1 MADDL
6 YVDIVTPD
14 DRVFQG
20 QATGVRAPGVEGSFE
35 ILKNHAPMI
44 AAFGIGTLSIKTR
57 DAHMFADVHD
67 DRVVFATS
75 GGFIEVIDNKVTVL
89 AETVEPAS
97 EIDVERAE
105 AAERRAAQRLK
116 DGGLKGK
123 EREEAEADLERA
135 RNRLRVTMGGVGR

>member
-20 QATGVRAPGVEGSFE
+20 KASGVRAPGVEGSFE
-35 ILKNHAPMI
+35 ILRNHAPMI
-44 AAFGIGTLSIKTR
+44 AAFGIGTLSVQTE
-57 DAHMFADVHD
+57 DAHRFADVRG

-75 GGFIEVIDNKVTVL
+75 GGFIEVIDNKITVL

-97 EIDVERAE
+97 EIDVDRAK
-105 AAERRAAQRLK
+105 AAEERAAQRLK
-116 DGGLKGK
+116 EGDLRG
-123 EREEAEADLERA
+123 EARVEAEAKLDRA
-135 RNRLRVTMGGVGR
+135 RNRLRVTMGKM

>member
-1 MADDL
+1 MADEL

-20 QATGVRAPGVEGSFE
+20 QASGVRAPGVEGSFE
-35 ILKNHAPMI
+35 ILRNHAPMI
-44 AAFGIGTLSIKTR
+44 AAFEIGTLSVKTK
-57 DAHMFADVHD
+57 DAHRFADVHE

-97 EIDVERAE
+97 EIDVDRAK
-105 AAERRAAQRLK
+105 AAKQRAAQRLK
-116 DGGLKGK
+116 EEDLRGK
-123 EREEAEADLERA
+123 ARVEAEADLDRA
-135 RNRLRVTMGGVGR
+135 RNRLRVTMGKV